1 VASKVKSK
9 SPRAWFHP
17 KDRAPPPKTAFDH
30 HHGRWQGRASER
42 SLAKAAGSA
51 DLATNVIDQKRAA
64 EDSVTPQPI
73 IIDCDPGQDD
83 ALAILLA
90 LGSPDELEVL
100 AITAV
105 AGNVPLRLTERNAR
119 KVAALGG
126 RTDIPVHAGCDRPMV
141 RDLVT
146 AEFVHGKTGLDGA
159 DLPEPSVPLAGEHA
173 VQAIIRMLRDHPSGT
188 VTLCPVGPLTN
199 IAMAMR
205 LAPDIVARIK
215 AIVLMGGAIGV
226 GNITPAAE
234 FNIYVDPHAADV
246 VFRSGAPI
254 MMHGLDVTHKAL
266 VTPSRLKAI
275 EAIGSEVS
283 RAVVGLLT
291 FYNKFDQAKGEGQ
304 GAPLHDPCAIAFVMW
319 PELFAGRHC
328 HVQIDTQSE
337 ASMGR
342 TLVDW
347 RKRGDALP
355 NTLAIDQIDA
365 DGFFALLTERLARLP
380 L

>member
-1 VASKVKSK
+1 MREK
-9 SPRAWFHP
+9 
-17 KDRAPPPKTAFDH
+17 
-30 HHGRWQGRASER
+30 
-42 SLAKAAGSA
+42 
-51 DLATNVIDQKRAA
+51 
-64 EDSVTPQPI
+64 I

-90 LGSPDELEVL
+90 LGSPEELDVL

-105 AGNVPLRLTERNAR
+105 AGNVPLKLTENNAR
-119 KVAALGG
+119 KMVALGG
-126 RTDIPVHAGCDRPMV
+126 RTDIPVHAGCDRPIV
-141 RDLVT
+141 RDPVT
-146 AEFVHGKTGLDGA
+146 AEMVHGKTGLDGA
-159 DLPEPSVPLAGEHA
+159 DLPESNMPLAEEHGVHA
-173 VQAIIRMLRDHPSGT
+173 LIRILRDEPSGT

-199 IAMAMR
+199 VAMAMR
-205 LAPDIVARIK
+205 LAPDIVPRIK
-215 AIVLMGGAIGV
+215 AIVLMGGAIGI

-246 VFRSGAPI
+246 VFRSGVPLV
-254 MMHGLDVTHKAL
+254 MHGLDVTHKAL

-291 FYNKFDQAKGEGQ
+291 FYNIFDQAKGEGQ
-304 GAPLHDPCAIAFVMW
+304 GAPLHDPCAIAYVMW
-319 PELFAGRHC
+319 PELFSGRHC
-328 HVQIDTQSE
+328 NVQIDIASE

-347 RKRGDALP
+347 RQRGDETP
-355 NTLAIDQIDA
+355 NALAIDEIDA
-365 DGFFALLTERLARLP
+365 DRFFSLLTERLARLP

>member
-1 VASKVKSK
+1 MA
-9 SPRAWFHP
+9 
-17 KDRAPPPKTAFDH
+17 
-30 HHGRWQGRASER
+30 
-42 SLAKAAGSA
+42 
-51 DLATNVIDQKRAA
+51 
-64 EDSVTPQPI
+64 PQPI

-90 LGSPDELEVL
+90 LGSPDELNVL

-105 AGNVPLRLTERNAR
+105 AGNVPLALTEKNAR
-119 KVAALGG
+119 KMVALGK
-126 RTDIPVHAGCDRPMV
+126 RTDIPVHAGCDRPIV
-141 RDLVT
+141 REPVT

-159 DLPEPSVPLAGEHA
+159 DLSEPKVPLADEHA
-173 VQAIIRMLRDHPSGT
+173 VHAIVRILRSEPSGT

-205 LAPDIVARIK
+205 IAPDIMPRIK
-215 AIVLMGGAIGV
+215 EIVLMGGAISI

-246 VFRSGAPI
+246 VFRSGVPLV
-254 MMHGLDVTHKAL
+254 MHGLDVTHKAL
-266 VTPSRLKAI
+266 VTPFRLKAI

-283 RAVVGLLT
+283 KAVVGLLT

-304 GAPLHDPCAIAFVMW
+304 GAPLHDPCAIAYVMW
-319 PELFAGRHC
+319 PELFTGRRC
-328 HVQIDTQSE
+328 HVEIEIASE

-347 RKRGDALP
+347 RKLGETPA
-355 NTLAIDQIDA
+355 NVLAIDGIEA
-365 DGFFALLTERLARLP
+365 DGFFSLLTERLARLP

>member
-1 VASKVKSK
+1 MA
-9 SPRAWFHP
+9 
-17 KDRAPPPKTAFDH
+17 
-30 HHGRWQGRASER
+30 
-42 SLAKAAGSA
+42 
-51 DLATNVIDQKRAA
+51 
-64 EDSVTPQPI
+64 PQPM

-90 LGSPDELEVL
+90 LGSPEEIDVL

-105 AGNVPLRLTERNAR
+105 AGNVPLELTEKSAR
-119 KVAALGG
+119 KLVALAG
-126 RTDIPVHAGCDRPMV
+126 RTDLPVHAGCDRPMV

-146 AEFVHGKTGLDGA
+146 AEYVHGKTGLDGA
-159 DLPEPSVPLAGEHA
+159 DLPEPEVPLVDEHA
-173 VQAIIRMLRDHPSGT
+173 VHAIIRILRSEPSGT

-205 LAPDIVARIK
+205 LAPDIVSRIK

-226 GNITPAAE
+226 GNVTPAAE

-246 VFRSGAPI
+246 VFRAGVPLV
-254 MMHGLDVTHKAL
+254 MHGLDVTHKAL

-275 EAIGSEVS
+275 EAIGSDVS

-304 GAPLHDPCAIAFVMW
+304 GAPLHDPCAIAYVMS
-319 PELFAGRHC
+319 PDLFAGRQC
-328 HVQIDTQSE
+328 HIAIDTLSE
-337 ASMGR
+337 RSMGR

-347 RKRGDALP
+347 RERSEEPSNA
-355 NTLAIDQIDA
+355 LAIDQIDA
-365 DGFFALLTERLARLP
+365 DRFFSLLIERLARLP